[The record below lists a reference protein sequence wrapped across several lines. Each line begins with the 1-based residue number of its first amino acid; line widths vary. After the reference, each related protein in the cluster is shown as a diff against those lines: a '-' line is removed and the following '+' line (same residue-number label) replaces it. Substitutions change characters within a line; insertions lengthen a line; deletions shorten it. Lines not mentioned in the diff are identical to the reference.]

1 MKRLAVD
8 LRRYIVDGDEEDVC
22 DVSHCAAPPFTT
34 RQHVAVDE
42 DVGRPDVLVNSQ
54 KAQILQETHILHRS
68 GVVCSKYDVVDD
80 VWHLETL
87 SITHAITLST
97 PENQLLFAEY

>member
-1 MKRLAVD
+1 MFNHFQRFSVD
-8 LRRYIVDGDEEDVC
+8 LRRHVVGHVDEEDVC

-54 KAQILQETHILHRS
+54 KAQILQETLILQRS
-68 GVVCSKYDVVDD
+68 GVVRPKHNVVDD

-87 SITHAITLST
+87 SCDD
-97 PENQLLFAEY
+97 

>member
-1 MKRLAVD
+1 MFYLQQRFAVD
-8 LRRYIVDGDEEDVC
+8 LRRYIVDVDEEDVC
-22 DVSHCAAPPFTT
+22 DVSHCSAPPFTT

-54 KAQILQETHILHRS
+54 KAQILQETHILLRNSALWPKH
-68 GVVCSKYDVVDD
+68 DVVDD

-87 SITHAITLST
+87 SV
-97 PENQLLFAEY
+97 